1 MKREILF
8 LQEKLLSETE
18 SSNFS
23 MKMHLKKSN

>member
-8 LQEKLLSETE
+8 LQEKQLNERE